1 VDNNLLFDVD
11 NLMDAFYDN
20 IDNHQTD
27 QDGHEGNVPSF
38 SDSTLQIRKSSC
50 ISKPIFKVEHNVD

>member
-1 VDNNLLFDVD
+1 MDNKLLFDVD

-27 QDGHEGNVPSF
+27 AHEGNVPSF
-38 SDSTLQIRKSSC
+38 TDSTLQ
-50 ISKPIFKVEHNVD
+50 

>member
-1 VDNNLLFDVD
+1 MDNKLLFDVD

-27 QDGHEGNVPSF
+27 QDAHEGNVPSF
-38 SDSTLQIRKSSC
+38 SDSTLQIRKSNRFQNLFL
-50 ISKPIFKVEHNVD
+50 K